1 MVHCVYTDEEHKS
14 IKQEKKSI
22 IKLNTKYPFGLN
34 YYSIQY

>member
-1 MVHCVYTDEEHKS
+1 MLKKLYTDEEHKS
-14 IKQEKKSI
+14 IKQVKKFI